1 MTNMLKEF
9 RAFLLRGNLL
19 ELAVAFVMAAAFV
32 KVVTALVEDL
42 VQPIIAAIFGT
53 PNFNDKTFTIGK
65 GVFMWGAFLT
75 EVIVFVT
82 TAAAVFFVIV
92 KPSQIILARRRAG
105 DSDEPPV
112 EPSEEV
118 VLLTQIRDAISAQPR

>member
-1 MTNMLKEF
+1 MLKEF

-19 ELAVAFVMAAAFV
+19 ELAVAFVMATAFV

-42 VQPIIAAIFGT
+42 IQPIIAAIFGT

-65 GVFMWGAFLT
+65 GVFLWGSFVT

-92 KPSQIILARRRAG
+92 KPSQIILARMRAG
-105 DSDEPPV
+105 DADEPPV
-112 EPSEEV
+112 EPSDEV
-118 VLLTQIRDAISAQPR
+118 ALLTQIRDAITAQPRSS